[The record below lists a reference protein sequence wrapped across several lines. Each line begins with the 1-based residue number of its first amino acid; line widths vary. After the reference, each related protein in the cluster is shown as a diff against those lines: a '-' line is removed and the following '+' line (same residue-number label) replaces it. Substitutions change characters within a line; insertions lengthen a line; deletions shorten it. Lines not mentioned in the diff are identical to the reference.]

1 MSGLLRATTLVS
13 ACSLSILLTACGGGG
28 DSSLPQASAQL
39 PALISEPGAPP
50 ATGDTA
56 TDTVNWFNFRRQQAG
71 LSPLTRNATLDLAA
85 QNHSNYQELN
95 TILTHDEI
103 AGNPGFTGSD
113 PPHRLAAV
121 GYQLTRPPADWAEV
135 AAQSADPRG
144 AYLAEGFL
152 AAIYHRFVVLEPR
165 YREIGAGAAAA
176 PNGYTYVTADI
187 TANGY
192 GPAPAPGTVAVYPPP
207 NQQRVPPIFYNNLEL
222 PTNPVPD
229 RSPVG
234 YPVSVQSGLDIG
246 LTVTSFTIAPHGGA
260 PLAVRLLSA
269 AVDAETPSDAA
280 AIIPLDVLQAG
291 TTYDVQFVGSA
302 GGQPVSQ
309 TWSFTTQ

>member
-1 MSGLLRATTLVS
+1 MSGLLRAATLVS

-28 DSSLPQASAQL
+28 DSSPPAASAQL
-39 PALISEPGAPP
+39 PALTSEPGAPP

-71 LSPLTRNATLDLAA
+71 LSPLAPNATLDLAA
-85 QNHSNYQELN
+85 QNHSNYQKLN
-95 TILTHDEI
+95 NILTHAEI
-103 AGNPGFTGSD
+103 AGNSGFTGID
-113 PPHRLAAV
+113 PPTRLIAA
-121 GYQLTRPPADWAEV
+121 GYQLNRPPAAWGEVV
-135 AAQSADPRG
+135 AATGDPRG
-144 AYLAEGFL
+144 QSVAEGFL

-165 YREIGAGAAAA
+165 YREIGAGAAAV
-176 PNGYTYVTADI
+176 PSGYTYVTADV

-192 GPAPAPGTVAVYPPP
+192 GPAPAPGTVAVYPFPG
-207 NQQRVPPIFYNNLEL
+207 QQRVPPIFYSDNES
-222 PTNPVPD
+222 PDPVPG
-229 RSPVG
+229 RNAVG

-246 LTVTSFTIAPHGGA
+246 LAVTSFTIAPHGGA

-291 TTYDVQFVGSA
+291 TTYDVQFIGSA

-309 TWSFTTQ
+309 AWSFTTQ